1 MPKKNMSGKNKKE
14 ETKMVDWWKF
24 VAGLVGVVGVVG
36 LNPAEWGM
44 WLIGVAFLAI
54 FVSSFLEK

>member
-1 MPKKNMSGKNKKE
+1 MI
-14 ETKMVDWWKF
+14 DWWKF
-24 VAGLVGVVGVVG
+24 VAGLVGVVGVVAG
-36 LNPAEWGM
+36 MPAEWYG